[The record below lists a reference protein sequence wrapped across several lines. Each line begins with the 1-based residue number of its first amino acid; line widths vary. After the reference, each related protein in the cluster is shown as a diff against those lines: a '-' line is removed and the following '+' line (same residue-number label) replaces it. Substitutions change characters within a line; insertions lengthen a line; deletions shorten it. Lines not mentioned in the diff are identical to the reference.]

1 MYKIEWIYREL
12 LFAALEQRRYTFT
25 QRELAIRFN
34 LSLSTVHHA
43 LAPLRAMGAIEVK
56 RRSFHLLDK
65 GKLLYY
71 WASLRT
77 LSRDIVYATRVSLPL
92 KQIEAEMP
100 AQVIYGLYS
109 AYKFR
114 FHDVPADYSEVY
126 VYANPL
132 EIQKRFPL
140 AQGTPN
146 VFVLK
151 KDTYMPA
158 YGRST
163 TLAQTFVDLWNT
175 REWYAKEFLLALTK
189 RIGDL

>member
-12 LFAALEQRRYTFT
+12 LYATLEQKRDTFT

-43 LAPLRAMGAIEVK
+43 LIPLKAMGAIEVK

-65 GKLLYY
+65 GKLLYH

-77 LSRDIVYATRVSLPL
+77 PSRDIVYATRASLPL

-100 AQVIYGLYS
+100 AQAIYGLYS

-114 FHDVPADYSEVY
+114 FQDVPADYSEVY
-126 VYANPL
+126 IYANPK

-140 AQGTPN
+140 TKGTPN

-151 KDTYMPA
+151 KDKYMQA
-158 YGRST
+158 YGKTT

-175 REWYAKEFLLALTK
+175 REWYAKDFLLALTK